1 MLLVDFSF
9 GNHRAA
15 LADRSIFSR
24 DFFLRAYPFTGLVEV
39 HGAGDNLVIRRFHKL
54 SFGKDQ
60 MDIIFGLCLV
70 VVECRSTFHA
80 VLPFEFFGELFQYLI
95 GIIPDKIF
103 RQGDNQFL
111 CLDTFS
117 LKTITLKLLPAFP
130 CKARFMEDLLHIYD
144 EGHTNVKIGDL
155 LGIKQETTRRLPEK
169 DTS

>member
-1 MLLVDFSF
+1 MLIVDFSF
-9 GNHRAA
+9 ENHRAA
-15 LADRSIFSR
+15 FADRSIFSR
-24 DFFLRAYPFTGLVEV
+24 DFFLRAYPLPVSLKYTARMAILLSGVSISFRSEK
-39 HGAGDNLVIRRFHKL
+39 IRWI
-54 SFGKDQ
+54 S
-60 MDIIFGLCLV
+60 IFGLCLV
-70 VVECRSTFHA
+70 VVECRSTFHT
-80 VLPFEFFGELFQYLI
+80 VLPFEFFGELFQYLV